1 MGSVLN
7 CLDNVWCRCDSFQR
21 LPDKNGVKICIHD
34 ELLTMMCG
42 IVKGQRHPGYIFG
55 LEKIFLFVTELFVT
69 EP

>member
-1 MGSVLN
+1 MGSVLKS
-7 CLDNVWCRCDSFQR
+7 LDNVWCRCDSFQR
-21 LPDKNGVKICIHD
+21 LPDKNGVKICIDD

-42 IVKGQRHPGYIFG
+42 IVKGQRHPGYIVG